1 MMRERGI
8 GRKAIGFL
16 YVLLDALG
24 DLLLPFFEASL
35 VFLDF
40 LLEEC
45 LPCFCFF
52 PLEPLLDSPALVA
65 APPFLEMAC

>member
-1 MMRERGI
+1 MMGERGI

-16 YVLLDALG
+16 YVLLDAVG
-24 DLLLPFFEASL
+24 DLLLPLFEASL
-35 VFLDF
+35 VFLDL

-52 PLEPLLDSPALVA
+52 PLEPLFDSTALAA
-65 APPFLEMAC
+65 APPFLELAC